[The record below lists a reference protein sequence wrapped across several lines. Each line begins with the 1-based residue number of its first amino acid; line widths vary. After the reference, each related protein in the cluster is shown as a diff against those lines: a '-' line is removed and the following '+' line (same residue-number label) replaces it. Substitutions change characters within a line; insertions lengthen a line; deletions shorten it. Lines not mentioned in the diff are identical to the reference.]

1 MPEKTLTE
9 RIPDPQEVRD
19 QLAKSLEE
27 TRLLRQL
34 LRVSEAAA
42 KRGVAP
48 QLREAQQRVTE
59 GQQRQLDELA
69 RRQAEAEANRR

>member
-1 MPEKTLTE
+1 
-9 RIPDPQEVRD
+9 
-19 QLAKSLEE
+19 
-27 TRLLRQL
+27 
-34 LRVSEAAA
+34 
-42 KRGVAP
+42 VAP